1 MDMRDILVID
11 GVYKLELESLILM
24 QIRSEKLNVS
34 PSDILEVIQLKLEY
48 YIERI
53 MNGDIK
59 ALMPDYNFSGYQIDV
74 HFFKEVPADV
84 DKYLR
89 EIADEVRDKDISMTV
104 SVAFE

>member
-1 MDMRDILVID
+1 MDMLDIFKID
-11 GVYKLELESLILM
+11 GMYKLESKSLILL
-24 QIRSEKLNVS
+24 QLRSEKLNVS

-53 MNGDIK
+53 MNGDIQ

-74 HFFKEVPADV
+74 HFFKKVPADV
-84 DKYLR
+84 DKFLR
-89 EIADEVRDKDISMTV
+89 QIADEVRDKDISMTV